1 MKSFNKAFNEKDEY
15 YTPLILIEFLELI
28 LKDKNIKTIMCPFD
42 DDSSNYVK
50 FFKAKGFNV

>member
-28 LKDKNIKTIMCPFD
+28 
-42 DDSSNYVK
+42 
-50 FFKAKGFNV
+50 